1 MPSQASYE
9 RHLEKN
15 KKHSTS
21 LLNAWWRATWTA
33 KLAIT
38 KSTAGVIWAWMRK
51 KGPALRGSKWATA
64 ACGQRHEMKIMG
76 TAGRGWEKASRRANT
91 TYWPGL
97 CVSSS
102 TYSFQQEGGGEKKKR
117 DNVSLSHLTG
127 KDTTWQRK
135 RETSLLTQKKEECSK
150 RAAED
155 MAPGDPVTCAS
166 WPCKALYCSI
176 YRVVSGCWKK
186 KIVIDLWYTCVF
198 PSECLAIQPFKF
210 NLNES
215 WQKKSFSFG
224 IQKFIVLFLLLTVK
238 GSDGEKKCAFTK
250 LSRNHELII

>member
-102 TYSFQQEGGGEKKKR
+102 TYSFQQEGGGEKKKIKEIMCPSPT
-117 DNVSLSHLTG
+117 SLERTLHGRVKEKPACSLR
-127 KDTTWQRK
+127 RK
-135 RETSLLTQKKEECSK
+135 RNAAKGQQRTWHQETPWHVPAGLVRLFIAASIELLVDVGKKNSHWSLIHL
-150 RAAED
+150 
-155 MAPGDPVTCAS
+155 
-166 WPCKALYCSI
+166 
-176 YRVVSGCWKK
+176 
-186 KIVIDLWYTCVF
+186 CVPQWVF
-198 PSECLAIQPFKF
+198 SYSAIQ
-210 NLNES
+210 
-215 WQKKSFSFG
+215 
-224 IQKFIVLFLLLTVK
+224 I
-238 GSDGEKKCAFTK
+238 
-250 LSRNHELII
+250 